1 MDLKILDE
9 VAYLFVDQFDNL
21 YGMLVDRTDV
31 RRIRKAADDGLDA
44 IYDVV
49 SSVFGDKLEEVLYGA
64 AYTAMDSIAYE
75 DESWTPKD
83 AEDREMTLDMARLHL
98 DSLKGVLQMAE
109 QNGHGNVGQI
119 KGLLAEA
126 EGHLKNLEER

>member
-1 MDLKILDE
+1 MDLRILDE

-31 RRIRKAADDGLDA
+31 RRIRKAADDRLEA
-44 IYDVV
+44 LYAVV

-98 DSLKGVLQMAE
+98 DSLRGVLQMAE

-119 KGLLAEA
+119 VGLLAEA
-126 EGHLKNLEER
+126 EGHLKNLEVR

>member
-9 VAYLFVDQFDNL
+9 VTYLFVDQFDNL

-64 AYTAMDSIAYE
+64 AYTAMDSIVYE

-109 QNGHGNVGQI
+109 QNGHGNVEQI

-126 EGHLKNLEER
+126 EEHLKNLEVR

>member
-1 MDLKILDE
+1 MDLRILDE

-31 RRIRKAADDGLDA
+31 QRIRKAADDGLDA
-44 IYDVV
+44 IYAVV
-49 SSVFGDKLEEVLYGA
+49 SSVFGDKMEEMLYGA
-64 AYTAMDSIAYE
+64 AYTAIDSIAYE

-83 AEDREMTLDMARLHL
+83 AEDREMTLDMAQLHL
-98 DSLKGVLQMAE
+98 DSLKGVLLMAE
-109 QNGHGNVGQI
+109 QNKHGNVEQI

-126 EGHLKNLEER
+126 DSHFRNLEDR